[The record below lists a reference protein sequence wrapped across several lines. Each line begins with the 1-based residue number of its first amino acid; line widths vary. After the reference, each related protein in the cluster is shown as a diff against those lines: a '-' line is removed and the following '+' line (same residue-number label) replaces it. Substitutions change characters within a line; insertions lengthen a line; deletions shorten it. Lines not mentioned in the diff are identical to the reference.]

1 MISIKIKIDGVTP
14 LLVHAFTDEAQM
26 SATSGARVA
35 TSGDRG
41 TPHEQAA
48 ASLYLNEDGQPI
60 IPQPN
65 LFRCILDAGKF
76 FKAGKSKVTTIKSSL
91 IPACL
96 SIDALAIPI
105 LHEEDW
111 TVDQR
116 PVRIPSTGGRIIRY
130 RPCFHDW
137 ALAFT
142 AELDTDIISANLF
155 REIVDAAGKR
165 IGLGD
170 FRPDCKG
177 PFGKFVVTEW
187 TIEDAAKKAA

>member
-1 MISIKIKIDGVTP
+1 MTSIKIKIEGVTP

-26 SATSGARVA
+26 SATSGNRAVA
-35 TSGDRG
+35 TGDRG
-41 TPHEQAA
+41 TPHDQAA
-48 ASLYLNEDGQPI
+48 AALYVSESGAPI

-65 LFRCILDAGKF
+65 LFRCIIDAGKF

-96 SIDALAIPI
+96 SIEELEIPI
-105 LHEEDW
+105 LHREDW

-142 AELDTDIISANLF
+142 ADLDTDIVSLNLL

-187 TIEDAAKKAA
+187 VIQEQTKNAA